1 MSSDLELT
9 ASWRADADKSQ
20 PFDEDLQVIQPKA
33 TKKKLAPSAED
44 LRPTG
49 RPALLE
55 GLSKPLVYHR
65 SGNLST
71 ALQTLVHLLEESRT
85 IASASRP
92 GKDADDLDFAVQQ
105 VASAWK
111 DFNHCLPASVIF
123 EERGHPKRLAIQAVN
138 MRFDKSLAELTE
150 FATLATA
157 VDDSLKKCIEPVVR
171 RMIEEFGSGKQSVQK
186 GVE

>member
-1 MSSDLELT
+1 MNSDPELT
-9 ASWRADADKSQ
+9 ASWRADANRSQ

-55 GLSKPLVYHR
+55 GLSKPFVYHR
-65 SGNLST
+65 PGNLST

-85 IASASRP
+85 IASATRP

-105 VASAWK
+105 VARAWK
-111 DFNHCLPASVIF
+111 DFVLP
-123 EERGHPKRLAIQAVN
+123 LAWMNGPNAV
-138 MRFDKSLAELTE
+138 KHLSKTLTE
-150 FATLATA
+150 DERNARQA
-157 VDDSLKKCIEPVVR
+157 VDDRLLALASATQSCLDYG
-171 RMIEEFGSGKQSVQK
+171 MSGNDVL
-186 GVE
+186 V